1 MNIRTK
7 HGLVF
12 ALALAITLGIG
23 LYAFDFYSRATSRA
37 AKLYDHSARIET
49 ASLTAQVHFKKQV
62 QEWKNILLRGQER
75 ALYDQYLGQFFDQE
89 ELTRSAIEDLI
100 DILKEQPDAK
110 KTAQEFLAAHLR
122 LGKEY
127 RKALRLYDATAAT
140 PHLAVDRQVRGIDRE
155 PTDLLDKV
163 VASATS
169 YKARQLAAIATTVAR
184 VERNI
189 LIIVITTMTAAVIL
203 ILWLLDRSV
212 GRPIATATAV
222 AKRISE
228 GDLSNKIEIKG
239 RDEAGQLLQALDT
252 MQASLA
258 KYQKSLRQGEE
269 RTRLLLDSSG
279 EGIYGVDLK
288 GHCTF
293 CNPTALRLLGYKNNS
308 QLLGRQI
315 HDMMH
320 HTRPDGSRCPIEKC
334 KASQTYRDG
343 RPAHVD
349 DEVFWRPDGSSFP
362 VEYRSHP
369 IRQEGRLIGAVV
381 TFSDITERK
390 RTLGALNKAHADLEK
405 ERSLLAKRVDKRTR
419 ELHLANTELARIA
432 RAKDEFL
439 AIMSHELRTPLTA
452 ILGISEMLGD
462 RMYGSLNE
470 QQAKAVE
477 TVHESG
483 NHLLS
488 LINDVLDVV
497 KMDAGKMKLAWDA
510 VPVEQLCE
518 ASLRLIHQSALRK
531 HISVSSSIDPRV
543 RGVSGDSRRLKQL
556 LVNLLGNAVKF
567 TPEGKEIGLEVEG
580 DPKRKRVCFS
590 VWDTGIGIPEE
601 QQHRLFKP
609 FVQLDSRI
617 AREYNGT
624 GLGLTLV
631 YSIAELHGGSVSL
644 ESALG
649 KGSRFNI
656 YLPWESETGLLPKL
670 ESEPGQAEKALAE
683 NGFKGCRILLA
694 EDNRANATM
703 LAAYLEQKDYQVTT
717 VRDGVEAIAA
727 ALDTHPDIILMD
739 VQLPTM
745 NGLEATRKIRA
756 HPTMANTPII
766 ALTALAM
773 PGDRER
779 CLEAGISDYMSK
791 PVGVKELHQKI
802 QQWLLRT

>member
-1 MNIRTK
+1 
-7 HGLVF
+7 
-12 ALALAITLGIG
+12 
-23 LYAFDFYSRATSRA
+23 
-37 AKLYDHSARIET
+37 
-49 ASLTAQVHFKKQV
+49 
-62 QEWKNILLRGQER
+62 
-75 ALYDQYLGQFFDQE
+75 
-89 ELTRSAIEDLI
+89 
-100 DILKEQPDAK
+100 
-110 KTAQEFLAAHLR
+110 
-122 LGKEY
+122 
-127 RKALRLYDATAAT
+127 
-140 PHLAVDRQVRGIDRE
+140 
-155 PTDLLDKV
+155 
-163 VASATS
+163 
-169 YKARQLAAIATTVAR
+169 
-184 VERNI
+184 
-189 LIIVITTMTAAVIL
+189 
-203 ILWLLDRSV
+203 
-212 GRPIATATAV
+212 
-222 AKRISE
+222 
-228 GDLSNKIEIKG
+228 
-239 RDEAGQLLQALDT
+239 
-252 MQASLA
+252 
-258 KYQKSLRQGEE
+258 
-269 RTRLLLDSSG
+269 
-279 EGIYGVDLK
+279 
-288 GHCTF
+288 
-293 CNPTALRLLGYKNNS
+293 
-308 QLLGRQI
+308 
-315 HDMMH
+315 
-320 HTRPDGSRCPIEKC
+320 
-334 KASQTYRDG
+334 
-343 RPAHVD
+343 
-349 DEVFWRPDGSSFP
+349 
-362 VEYRSHP
+362 
-369 IRQEGRLIGAVV
+369 
-381 TFSDITERK
+381 
-390 RTLGALNKAHADLEK
+390 
-405 ERSLLAKRVDKRTR
+405 
-419 ELHLANTELARIA
+419 
-432 RAKDEFL
+432 
-439 AIMSHELRTPLTA
+439 
-452 ILGISEMLGD
+452 
-462 RMYGSLNE
+462 MYGSLNE